1 LPIRGD
7 EIMKKKYVITYAQTV
22 LGKIETDSYSRTL
35 EEGEDIQMIIDA
47 LHEDP
52 HVIWVD
58 VEEVENK

>member
-1 LPIRGD
+1 
-7 EIMKKKYVITYAQTV
+7 MKKKYVITYAQAV

-58 VEEVENK
+58 VEEVEGEK